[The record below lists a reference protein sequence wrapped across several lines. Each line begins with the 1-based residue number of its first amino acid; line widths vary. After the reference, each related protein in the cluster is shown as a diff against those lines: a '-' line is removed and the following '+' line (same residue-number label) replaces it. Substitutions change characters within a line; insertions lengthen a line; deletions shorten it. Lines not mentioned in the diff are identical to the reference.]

1 VSMDP
6 ATGETTA
13 TDVASPALEEAG
25 PDVLPDRLVVLDVR
39 PAPGEPREYHFP
51 PFTRSRLDHGLE
63 LLLAHVP
70 GRPLLQAQL
79 IMRGDAGGG
88 ASSEDPG
95 RAGASVL
102 AARAMPEGT
111 AKRDG
116 VELVEAAERLG
127 AELGADAGWDSAGA
141 HVEVPRTRLAPA
153 LALLAEMTLTPS
165 FPEREVLRLREE
177 RLNDLKQAMADPRRR
192 VERAFAEAVYAPG
205 AAYGR
210 PLGGTEETVA
220 VIDRDALAARHA
232 QCARPD
238 ACSLI
243 VSGDLTGVDVE
254 GAVRAAFGEWP
265 TGVAP
270 ALPAAAP
277 DTPHEAGA
285 RIIVVDRPGA
295 PQSEVRVGHIGLP
308 RVTPDFHAL
317 TVMNTILGGLFNS
330 RLNRLL
336 REERGYT
343 YGAHS
348 GFDLRRASGPFGVRC
363 AVETDVTAPAIV
375 DIMAE
380 LRRIRDGVVEEDEL
394 ATARDY
400 LIGVFP
406 LRFETSAQVAGA
418 LGGLVVYGLPD
429 DELDRY
435 RPSIA
440 AVTTDEVLAAA
451 SAHLHPDSA
460 VVAIVG
466 DAAKIVGPLRDLG
479 LGEVEVV
486 EDEIGAA

>member
-1 VSMDP
+1 VSTDP
-6 ATGETTA
+6 TTDEATA
-13 TDVASPALEEAG
+13 TDAASPTIGDAA
-25 PDVLPDRLVVLDVR
+25 PDRLAVLDVR
-39 PAPGEPREYHFP
+39 PSPGVPRDYHFP
-51 PFTRSRLDHGLE
+51 PFTRSRLDDGLE

-88 ASSEDPG
+88 ASSEDPE

-111 AKRDG
+111 ASRDG
-116 VELVEAAERLG
+116 IELVEAAERLG

-153 LALLAEMTLTPS
+153 LALLAEMILTPS
-165 FPEREVLRLREE
+165 FPEREVVRLREE

-205 AAYGR
+205 AAYAR
-210 PLGGTEETVA
+210 PLGGSAETVA
-220 VIDRDALAARHA
+220 VVDRESLAARHA
-232 QCARPD
+232 QWVRPD

-254 GAVRAAFGEWP
+254 GAVHAAFSAWP
-265 TGVAP
+265 TGEAP
-270 ALPAAAP
+270 STPAVAP
-277 DTPHEAGA
+277 DTPHESYA
-285 RIIVVDRPGA
+285 RILVVDRPGA
-295 PQSEVRVGHIGLP
+295 PQSEVRVGHVGLP
-308 RVTPDFHAL
+308 RVIADFHAL

-343 YGAHS
+343 YGVHS
-348 GFDLRRASGPFGVRC
+348 GFDLRRASGPFAVRC

-380 LRRIRDGVVEEDEL
+380 LRRIRDGVVDDDEL

-440 AVTTDEVLAAA
+440 AVTADDVHATA
-451 SAHLHPDSA
+451 SAHLDPDRA

-466 DAAKIVGPLRDLG
+466 DASRIVDPLRDIG

-486 EDEIGAA
+486 EDENGAE